1 MVCRADLAHRLFKSS
16 ISNFE
21 QSLIFAPMSY
31 LDELNEVQRAAVV
44 NTEGPTM
51 IVAGPGSG
59 KTRVLTY
66 RIAHLL
72 QQGADPFSILALT
85 FTNKAAEAMR
95 QRIEK
100 IAGTNARGLYMGTFH
115 SVFARV
121 LRVEAPMIG
130 YPSNFTIYDTED
142 AKSLIKAIIKEKGLD
157 DKIYKP
163 NQVYHRISSAKNSL
177 ITPQMYETDGE
188 LLTED
193 RNARR
198 PEVSKIY
205 QIYCDRCFKS
215 GAMDFDDLLLNTHV
229 ILQKFPEVLYKYQ
242 HKFRFVLI
250 DEFQDTNFLQYSIV
264 KKIADVF
271 QNITVVGDDA
281 QSIYAFRGATI
292 DNILNFE
299 KDFPE
304 LKVFKL
310 EQNYRSTQN
319 IVKAANEL
327 IHKNKNQLEKEI
339 WTENGQGEPIK
350 IVRSASDNEE
360 GRWVADSIME
370 LKMREHFKNHQIGI
384 LYRTN
389 AQSRA
394 FEEALRRHNIPYRIY
409 GGLSFYQRR
418 EVKDLLAYM
427 KLTVNHYDEEA
438 LKRVINYPARGIGQT
453 TIDKVFIHA
462 ANEGKRPWD
471 VLDSIHQY
479 DITPRAKTTIEEFVM
494 MIKSF
499 AAQSLRMNAYDLATN
514 IGKTTKL
521 LAELHNDKTVEGI
534 SRYENIQELLNSIKE
549 FVEEDEVRNEESIAM
564 EKTLGVFLQSVSL
577 LTGDEKDAQNLDTV
591 KLMTVHSAKGLE
603 FPVVYVV
610 GMEENLFPGSQSL
623 YSLEDL
629 EEERRLFYVAITRA
643 ERKLFLTY
651 ASTRYKFGQL
661 NYCDASRFLSEI
673 PESLV
678 AHHGDIKKAKI
689 HQQQQQQE
697 RTTFSRV
704 ISPPGPKPI
713 AKAPVAAS
721 SEPFIPDDAS
731 GLQVGME
738 VAHEKFGEGK
748 VVSMEGAGANRI
760 AGIFFNSYGVKKIM
774 LKFARL
780 KILTRGI

>member
-1 MVCRADLAHRLFKSS
+1 
-16 ISNFE
+16 
-21 QSLIFAPMSY
+21 MSY
-31 LDELNEVQRAAVV
+31 LDELNEVQRAAVT
-44 NTEGPTM
+44 NTEGPTL

-72 QQGADPFSILALT
+72 QEGADPFSILALT

-121 LRVEAPMIG
+121 LRVEAPLIG

-142 AKSLIKAIIKEKGLD
+142 SRSLIKTIIKEQGLD

-163 NQVYHRISSAKNSL
+163 NQIHHRISSAKNSL
-177 ITPQMYETDGE
+177 ITPQMYESDGE

-198 PEVSKIY
+198 PAMSKLY
-205 QIYCDRCFKS
+205 KLYCDRCFKS

-229 ILQKFPEVLYKYQ
+229 ILEKFPEVLYKYQ

-250 DEFQDTNFLQYSIV
+250 DEFQDTNSLQYAIV

-299 KDFPE
+299 KDFPD

-327 IHKNKNQLEKEI
+327 IHRNKNQLKKEI
-339 WTENGQGEPIK
+339 WTENIQGEPIK
-350 IVRSASDNEE
+350 IIRSASDNEE
-360 GRWVADSIME
+360 GRWVVDSIME
-370 LKMREHFKNHQIGI
+370 LKMRDHFKNHQFAI

-409 GGLSFYQRR
+409 GGLSFYQRK

-453 TIDKVFIHA
+453 TIDKVIIHA
-462 ANEGKRPWD
+462 TNEGKRPWD
-471 VLDSIHQY
+471 VLDNIHSY
-479 DITPRAKTTIEEFVM
+479 DITPRAKSTIEEFVM

-499 AAQSLRMNAYDLATN
+499 AAQSLTMNAYDLAAH

-521 LAELHNDKTVEGI
+521 LGELYNDKTVEGI

-549 FVEEDEVRNEESIAM
+549 FVEEDEVRGDEVIST
-564 EKTLGVFLQSVSL
+564 EKTLGAFLQSVTL
-577 LTGDEKDAQNLDTV
+577 LTGDEKDAQNVDTV
-591 KLMTVHSAKGLE
+591 KLMTIHSAKGLE

-643 ERKLFLTY
+643 ERRLYLTY
-651 ASTRYKFGQL
+651 ANTRYKFGQL
-661 NYCDASRFLSEI
+661 NYCEPSRFLNEI

-678 AHHGDIKKAKI
+678 SHHGDIKKPKV
-689 HQQQQQQE
+689 HQSE

-704 ISPPGPKPI
+704 ITPPISKP
-713 AKAPVAAS
+713 AVRAPQMDT

-738 VAHEKFGEGK
+738 VMHEKFGSGK
-748 VVSMEGAGANRI
+748 VISMEGAGVNRI
-760 AGIFFNSYGVKKIM
+760 AGIFFQSFGVKKIM

-780 KILTRGI
+780 KILSRGI